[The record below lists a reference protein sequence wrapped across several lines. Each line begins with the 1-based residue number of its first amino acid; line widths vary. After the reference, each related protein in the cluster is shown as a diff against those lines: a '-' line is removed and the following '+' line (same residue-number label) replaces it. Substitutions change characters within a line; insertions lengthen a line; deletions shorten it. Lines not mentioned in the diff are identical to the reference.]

1 METKIKKWG
10 NSLAIRIPKILA
22 EEIAIYD
29 ESAVDLAVVEGR
41 LLITP
46 LDPGKVTLSA
56 LLDQVT
62 DENLHRETATGP
74 AVGDEAW

>member
-1 METKIKKWG
+1 METNIKKWG